1 MKKIIPLLLMAALL
15 FPLLSFAQNP
25 IIQTLYSTDPA
36 PMVFNDTL
44 YLYTGHDE
52 DNSSF
57 FVMKDWRCYSSTD
70 MVNWTDHGSPLSLGT
85 FSWAKSDAW
94 AGQCVPRNGKFYWYV
109 PVTKKTGGFAIG
121 VAVSNSPTGPF
132 VDAIGSPLVTSSEID
147 PTVFIDDD
155 GQAYL
160 YYGNPNLFYV
170 KLNENMISYSGSVV
184 QVPLTQA
191 GFGVRTGD
199 ASRIT
204 QYEEAPWLCKRNNI
218 YYMLYAAG
226 GIPEHIA
233 YSTSSSPIGPW
244 TFQGTI
250 MPAQGGSFTNHEGI
264 TDYKGKSYFF
274 YHNGAL
280 PGGGGFSRSVCV
292 EEFTYNADGTI
303 PTFNMTS
310 GVKGVGNLNPYSR
323 NEFET
328 IAWESGVKTSK
339 SSKTGVYVTDIN
351 NGDYI
356 KVRGVDFGT
365 LGAGTLT
372 ANVACAFIGGTI
384 ELRLN
389 SSTGLLIGT
398 LPICYTGGEDMW
410 KTETTTISGAT
421 GIRDLYF
428 VFKGQGTG
436 KLFNVDNWTFKQKA
450 AEHTLVAINASIDK
464 YKIDTIS
471 GSNIAKMNVRAIY
484 ADGTSEVVTA
494 QANAVPDKE
503 GIVTITH
510 DSIIGIGYNPVNINV
525 TYEGKTDVLSL
536 NVKDLIGE
544 LTVKKL
550 TTDSSNVTLVTGG
563 TFSFTIMATYVDGH
577 TQDVTQIAG
586 YTNTH
591 PEIALVTKGL
601 ITAKLKGSTDLTVSF
616 KGEKGEAV
624 TTQINIDVVNPSP
637 YIRNEAENYTTQ
649 SGIQA
654 ETCTDTGGGSDIG
667 FIENGDWIKINN
679 LDFGT
684 GASSFNARAASAGSG
699 GKIEIRM
706 DSLTGS
712 LAGTC
717 IVAVTGGWQTWLT
730 KSCKVTGMTG
740 THDIYLKFTGNSG
753 FLFNF
758 NWFNFVPSI
767 TSLNNFTDQPAI
779 SVISLNHRKYLK
791 GTRAGDVISIY
802 TINGKKVSTFK
813 ATSELELINCCLG
826 VVLIEVRSGKTHSV
840 IKTVF

>member
-1 MKKIIPLLLMAALL
+1 MAASM

-132 VDAIGSPLVTSSEID
+132 VDAKGSPLVTSSEID

-303 PTFNMTS
+303 PSFNMTP

-328 IAWESGVKTSK
+328 IAWESGVKTNK
-339 SSKTGVYVTDIN
+339 SSKAGIYVTDIN
-351 NGDYI
+351 NGDYV

-365 LGAGTLT
+365 SGAGIFT

-384 ELRLN
+384 ELHLN
-389 SSTGLLIGT
+389 SSTGTLIGK
-398 LPICYTGGEDMW
+398 LPVCCTGGEDMW
-410 KTETTTISGAT
+410 KTETTNISGAT
-421 GIRDLYF
+421 GIHDLYF
-428 VFKGQGTG
+428 VFKGLGTG

-471 GSNIAKMNVRAIY
+471 GTNIAKMNVKAIY

-494 QANAVPDKE
+494 QAQAVPDKE

-510 DSIIGIGYNPVNINV
+510 DSIIGISYSPNPVNINV
-525 TYEGKTDVLSL
+525 NYEGKTDVLSL
-536 NVKDLIGE
+536 YVKDLIGE
-544 LTVKKL
+544 ATVKKL
-550 TTDSSNVTLVTGG
+550 TTDSSNVTLINGA
-563 TFSFTIMATYVDGH
+563 TFSFTLLATYVDGH

-601 ITAKLKGSTDLTVSF
+601 ITSIKTGSTDLTVSF
-616 KGEKGEAV
+616 KGEKGVAV
-624 TTQINIDVVNPSP
+624 TTLINIDVINRNP
-637 YIRNEAENYTTQ
+637 YIRNEAENYSDQQGSATENC
-649 SGIQA
+649 S
-654 ETCTDTGGGSDIG
+654 EGGSNVCDLQ
-667 FIENGDWIKINN
+667 NGEWLKFKSV
-679 LDFGT
+679 DFGT
-684 GASSFNARAASAGSG
+684 GAKTFQIRAASATSG
-699 GKIEIRM
+699 GSMVIRL
-706 DSLTGS
+706 DSLTGTIV
-712 LAGTC
+712 GTC
-717 IVAVTGGWQTWLT
+717 SVPGTGGWQTWAT
-730 KSCKVTGMTG
+730 RTCTVSGATGVHDLYLQLKGSGTG
-740 THDIYLKFTGNSG
+740 V
-753 FLFNF
+753 LFNV
-758 NWFNFVPSI
+758 NWWKFVAVP

-779 SVISLNHRKYLK
+779 SVISLNQKKYLK
-791 GTRAGDVISIY
+791 GTRAGDIISIY

-813 ATSELELINCCLG
+813 STSELELINGLPG
-826 VVLIEVRSGKTHSV
+826 VVLIEVKSGKTHSV